1 MNFEYPYCLREG
13 FFRLVTRLTIMVTN
27 KDKPNAVGVRSSK
40 QKKNKSKK
48 DHLELETSNNC
59 IVQETVIEKHVQRV
73 WWSKTPLELYHFHQ
87 IPKYLQDSNR
97 D

>member
-1 MNFEYPYCLREG
+1 MNFEYPYCLRA
-13 FFRLVTRLTIMVTN
+13 FFRFVTRLTIMVTN
-27 KDKPNAVGVRSSK
+27 KDKSNTSSVRSRKSK
-40 QKKNKSKK
+40 KIKSKK
-48 DHLELETSNNC
+48 DHLELESLNNC